1 MCSTLYSTGSE
12 LPDLVCLQV
21 KKMYRLSN
29 MKYFLN
35 YMEIYIFLF
44 DNFVVWKV
52 LCSKKTILFDT
63 VFLLAYSLAA
73 KLRDFTK
80 SAASKWLD
88 HFLQQTVLCVPV
100 KRKVDQN
107 TAKVFFFGI
116 V

>member
-1 MCSTLYSTGSE
+1 MSASQENVSLVEHEVLFE
-12 LPDLVCLQV
+12 LHG
-21 KKMYRLSN
+21 N
-29 MKYFLN
+29 
-35 YMEIYIFLF
+35 IYIFLF